1 MLTRMMQEP
10 SLCRLYTGS
19 TLGALLCT
27 EPESLKGMEPL
38 SKPEPASQM
47 EPLLEPEPLSELME
61 PLSES

>member
-19 TLGALLCT
+19 ALGALPGT
-27 EPESLKGMEPL
+27 EPESLLGMEPL
-38 SKPEPASQM
+38 SEPDPGSET
-47 EPLLEPEPLSELME
+47 EPLELQPLSELME

>member
-19 TLGALLCT
+19 TLGALPGT
-27 EPESLKGMEPL
+27 EPESLVGMELL
-38 SKPEPASQM
+38 SNPEPGSKM
-47 EPLLEPEPLSELME
+47 EPLLELEPLSELTE